1 MRFPERVRLIA
12 TDLDGTLLRDDKTI
26 GRAEVAAL
34 RGAADAGLIL
44 VAATGRQPGTVPVD
58 LAGCG
63 VRYLVAA
70 NGAIGV
76 DQGTGEIL
84 FETEIDAATV
94 AEIAAVIRRELPDAR
109 LSAAR
114 DHGRHYLV
122 EPGYAELVQPD
133 ETVPAGYLTMGTADE
148 VTNGPTL
155 KLTVRHPELSPERM
169 LEIVGAAGPANCQ
182 LTTSGAPFLEI
193 GGAGVNKA
201 SGLARLG
208 DLLGIAPAEV
218 VAFGDAGNDVEM
230 LVWAG
235 HGVAMGNAT
244 DAAKAVADH
253 VTAANHAGGVAT
265 VVEALLAE
273 RRTRRRRPASGGV
286 PSGDVPSGDVPSGF
300 TATTQ

>member
-1 MRFPERVRLIA
+1 MGLPPHVRLIA

-26 GRAEVAAL
+26 GRADAAAL

-58 LAGCG
+58 LAACG

-76 DQGTGEIL
+76 EQSTGEIL

-94 AEIAAVIRRELPDAR
+94 ATIAAVVRRELPDAR
-109 LSAAR
+109 ISTAR
-114 DHGRHYLV
+114 EHGRHYVV
-122 EPGYAELVQPD
+122 EPGYAELVHPS
-133 ETVPAGYLTMGTADE
+133 ERVPADYLTEGTAAD
-148 VTNGPTL
+148 VTGGPTL
-155 KLTVRHPELSPERM
+155 KLTIRHPELSPEQM

-208 DLLGIAPAEV
+208 ELLGVAAAEV

-235 HGVAMGNAT
+235 FGVAMGNAT
-244 DAAKAVADH
+244 EAAKAVADH
-253 VTAANHAGGVAT
+253 VTATNNDGGIAA
-265 VVEALLAE
+265 VVEAVLAE
-273 RRTRRRRPASGGV
+273 RRQADRRTGWKRPA
-286 PSGDVPSGDVPSGF
+286 
-300 TATTQ
+300 TAS

>member
-1 MRFPERVRLIA
+1 MSFPACVRLIA

-26 GRAEVAAL
+26 GRAEATAL

-58 LAGCG
+58 LAACG

-76 DQGTGEIL
+76 EQGTGEIL
-84 FETEIDAATV
+84 FETEIDAPTV
-94 AEIAAVIRRELPDAR
+94 AAIAAVVREALPDAR

-114 DHGRHYLV
+114 EHGRHYVV
-122 EPGYAELVQPD
+122 EPGYAELVLPS
-133 ETVPAGYLTMGTADE
+133 ESVPADYLTVGTSEE

-169 LEIVGAAGPANCQ
+169 LEIVGLAGPANCQ

-201 SGLARLG
+201 TGLARLG
-208 DLLGIAPAEV
+208 EVLGVDASEV
-218 VAFGDAGNDVEM
+218 IAFGDAGNDVEM

-235 HGVAMGNAT
+235 YGVAMGNAT

-253 VTAANHAGGVAT
+253 VTATNNAGGVAA
-265 VVEALLAE
+265 VIEALLAE
-273 RRTRRRRPASGGV
+273 RRTAGRRP
-286 PSGDVPSGDVPSGF
+286 
-300 TATTQ
+300 

>member
-1 MRFPERVRLIA
+1 MPSLPRVRLIA

-26 GRAEVAAL
+26 GRAEAAAL

-44 VAATGRQPGTVPVD
+44 VAATGRQPGTVPAD
-58 LAGCG
+58 LAACG

-70 NGAIGV
+70 NGAICLEV
-76 DQGTGEIL
+76 GTGEIL
-84 FETEIDAATV
+84 FETEIDAPTV
-94 AEIAAVIRRELPDAR
+94 ASIATLVREVLPDAR

-114 DHGRHYLV
+114 EHGRHYVV
-122 EPGYAELVQPD
+122 EPGYAELVLPS
-133 ETVPAGYLTMGTADE
+133 ERVPADYLTVGTSAE

-169 LEIVGAAGPANCQ
+169 LEIVAAAGADNCQ

-208 DLLGIAPAEV
+208 ELLDVDPAEV
-218 VAFGDAGNDVEM
+218 MAFGDAGNDVEM
-230 LVWAG
+230 IVWAG
-235 HGVAMGNAT
+235 YGVAMANAT

-253 VTAANHAGGVAT
+253 VTTGNNEGGVAA
-265 VVEALLAE
+265 VVEGLLAG
-273 RRTRRRRPASGGV
+273 RRTGWKRPA
-286 PSGDVPSGDVPSGF
+286 
-300 TATTQ
+300 TTS

>member
-1 MRFPERVRLIA
+1 MTFSHRVRLIA

-44 VAATGRQPGTVPVD
+44 VAATGRQPSTVPVD
-58 LAGCG
+58 LAACG

-76 DQGTGEIL
+76 DHSSGEIL
-84 FETEIDAATV
+84 FETEIDAESVRT
-94 AEIAAVIRRELPDAR
+94 IAAVVRRVLPESR

-114 DHGRHYLV
+114 DHGRHYVV
-122 EPGYAELVQPD
+122 EPGYAELVHPS
-133 ETVPAGYLTMGTADE
+133 ESLPSEYLTVVTAEE
-148 VTNGPTL
+148 VTSAPTL
-155 KLTVRHPELSPERM
+155 KLTVRHPELTPERM
-169 LEIVGAAGPANCQ
+169 LEIVAAAAPARCQ

-201 SGLARLG
+201 NGLARLG
-208 DLLGIAPAEV
+208 EVLGVDASEV

-235 HGVAMGNAT
+235 YGVAMGNAT
-244 DAAKAVADH
+244 EAAKAVADH
-253 VTAANHAGGVAT
+253 VTAANNAGGLAV

-273 RRTRRRRPASGGV
+273 RKRTEVRAWKEHQTRS
-286 PSGDVPSGDVPSGF
+286 
-300 TATTQ
+300 

>member
-1 MRFPERVRLIA
+1 MGFPERVRLIA

-26 GRAEVAAL
+26 GRPEVAAL

-44 VAATGRQPGTVPVD
+44 VATTGRQPGTVPVD
-58 LAGCG
+58 LPACG

-94 AEIAAVIRRELPDAR
+94 AAIAAVVRRVLPEGR

-114 DHGRHYLV
+114 EHGRHYVV
-122 EPGYAELVQPD
+122 EPGYAELVQPA
-133 ETVPAGYLTMGTADE
+133 ERVPSDYLTVGTADD
-148 VTNGPTL
+148 VTGGPTL
-155 KLTVRHPELSPERM
+155 KLTVRHPELSPEQL
-169 LEIVGAAGPANCQ
+169 LEVLGAAGPPDCQ

-208 DLLGIAPAEV
+208 GLLGVDASEV
-218 VAFGDAGNDVEM
+218 IAFGDAGNDVEM
-230 LVWAG
+230 LAWAG
-235 HGVAMGNAT
+235 YGVAMGNAT
-244 DAAKAVADH
+244 EAARAVADH
-253 VTAANHAGGVAT
+253 VTTANNAGGVAA

-273 RRTRRRRPASGGV
+273 RRLTERRMGWKRPA
-286 PSGDVPSGDVPSGF
+286 
-300 TATTQ
+300 TAS

>member
-1 MRFPERVRLIA
+1 MALPARVRLIA

-34 RGAADAGLIL
+34 RGAADAGVIL

-58 LAGCG
+58 LAHCG

-76 DQGTGEIL
+76 DHSSGDIL
-84 FETEIDAATV
+84 FETEIDAASV
-94 AEIAAVIRRELPDAR
+94 AAIAAVVRRVLPEGR

-114 DHGRHYLV
+114 DHGRHYVV
-122 EPGYAELVQPD
+122 EPGYAELVPQSEP
-133 ETVPAGYLTMGTADE
+133 VPSGYLSLGTAED
-148 VTNGPTL
+148 VTSGPTL
-155 KLTVRHPELSPERM
+155 KLTVRHPELSAEEM
-169 LEIVGAAGPANCQ
+169 LEIVAAAAPGNCQ

-201 SGLARLG
+201 TGLARLG
-208 DLLGIAPAEV
+208 EVLGVDASEV

-235 HGVAMGNAT
+235 YGVAMGNAT
-244 DAAKAVADH
+244 DAAKSVADH
-253 VTAANHAGGVAT
+253 VTGTNNAGGLAA
-265 VVEALLAE
+265 VVEEVLAE
-273 RRTRRRRPASGGV
+273 RRRAEGKAAWKQPATRS
-286 PSGDVPSGDVPSGF
+286 
-300 TATTQ
+300 